1 MASLGERLKLLREEH
16 NLTQEDLGKILNVKK
31 AAISKYESDKIS
43 MNLDS
48 IKLLAKHFRIPINY
62 FVDETSS
69 AFEKS
74 IVSLPILGTI
84 RAGLPLLAQEN
95 IRDYLELPAD
105 LDADYAL
112 QVAGDSMIG
121 AGILNGD
128 LAICRQ
134 TEMAQSGQIVV
145 AITDLP
151 TGFSEAALRYFLEGN
166 SDGPKLGPANP
177 QYKEWHMKDGYR
189 IAGVMVTLIRKYTPS
204 YPIYKDS
211 WLVNEGEWTEV
222 IDLANQAGL
231 KVNQVQQI
239 LATQIEIAKNLKN
252 LD

>member
-1 MASLGERLKLLREEH
+1 MSTLGIRIKHYRTDS
-16 NLTQEDLGKILNVKK
+16 NLTQKELAGLINVKRD
-31 AAISKYESDKIS
+31 ALANWETDRALPDV
-43 MNLDS
+43 MNLK
-48 IKLLAKHFRIPINY
+48 KLAEVFQ
-62 FVDETSS
+62 VSTDELLQVKQNQ
-69 AFEKS
+69 KS
-74 IVSLPILGTI
+74 VPMLGTI
-84 RAGLPLLAQEN
+84 HAGLPILAQEN
-95 IRDYLELPAD
+95 IQDYLELPAD
-105 LDADYAL
+105 LDADYAI
-112 QVAGDSMIG
+112 QAAGDSMIG

-134 TEMAQSGQIVV
+134 AEMAQSGQIVV

-166 SDGPKLGPANP
+166 GDGPRLRPANP
-177 QYKEWHMKDGYR
+177 QYKELHMKDDYR
-189 IAGVMVTLIRKYTPS
+189 IAGVMVALIRKYTPS

-211 WLVNEGEWTEV
+211 WAVNEGEWTEV